1 MWCWSSSVGGVTDV
15 ACEVAEAMSWDLFT
29 LKKLNISYNCVTE
42 LYEINNLKGDT
53 KCYEL
58 NITNNPVCSNIG
70 YREFVIYLLPN
81 LRILDTVPIKCS
93 ERVAAK
99 MLLEPDIF
107 TSAQHLRTKLELWNQ
122 LALREINTETIPSDE
137 PPVPLLV
144 LVGTFMNGREEIAKA
159 LILKFPN
166 QVYRCKKYTTLPLEK
181 NRNTD
186 HLKSVPIDEF
196 NNMIKT
202 GKLIFYYKE
211 IGFFFGMCQDEI
223 STCIVEGKIGLVD
236 TILEAALVM
245 KYSQLRP
252 FLVLS
257 VTEDVES
264 YSEKLKN
271 CFMDLDLWTKY
282 NPAVSKNL
290 NSGQKPKR
298 WSESKPDNLKTK
310 LSHESMIKTPRF
322 TTSDADIMQ
331 TKECIT
337 RDNNKI
343 HPSGVSYTSRGSG
356 SLCSECLKKGS
367 KRYFETNYD
376 IQECKTSKTLMN
388 NSNTC
393 TSNSLDPDVAK
404 CVMADSKQ
412 QPSPEKH
419 RSLDLS
425 ISVLKAMSL
434 SEFERITLLMMRG
447 YGYLVRPYEETAHL
461 FNDTFLDRPPISK
474 STVFKTVKRFEETRT
489 VKDRERSGRPK
500 LATNEQKSLDVLQTF
515 VENPSTSARVAAEDL
530 DMSHTSVLNVL
541 HKNK

>member
-1 MWCWSSSVGGVTDV
+1 MGGPALMTKAVIMTVLWPWIGHLIVLLRLVVRLLRMHYPSHIIHRVWVDQAFDDQGCDHDGFVALGRPPDCTSQTRSALLQMHCPRPIATSSMGGPSIDDQGCDHDITVTLGRPPDCTYRSELHYYPSHIIHRV
-15 ACEVAEAMSWDLFT
+15 WVDQALMTKAVIMTVLWPWDLFT
-29 LKKLNISYNCVTE
+29 LKKLNISCNCVTE

-236 TILEAALVM
+236 TTLEAALVM

-298 WSESKPDNLKTK
+298 WSESKPDNLKAK
-310 LSHESMIKTPRF
+310 SSHESIIKTPSF

-331 TKECIT
+331 
-337 RDNNKI
+337 NK
-343 HPSGVSYTSRGSG
+343 GMYN
-356 SLCSECLKKGS
+356 
-367 KRYFETNYD
+367 KR
-376 IQECKTSKTLMN
+376 
-388 NSNTC
+388 
-393 TSNSLDPDVAK
+393 
-404 CVMADSKQ
+404 
-412 QPSPEKH
+412 
-419 RSLDLS
+419 
-425 ISVLKAMSL
+425 
-434 SEFERITLLMMRG
+434 
-447 YGYLVRPYEETAHL
+447 
-461 FNDTFLDRPPISK
+461 
-474 STVFKTVKRFEETRT
+474 
-489 VKDRERSGRPK
+489 
-500 LATNEQKSLDVLQTF
+500 
-515 VENPSTSARVAAEDL
+515 
-530 DMSHTSVLNVL
+530 
-541 HKNK
+541 